1 MPNIVAFSGRWQ
13 SVGGQLLASG
23 VFMASGHQDLGL
35 PARVGAAFSFFMA
48 LAFGVSALAT
58 AISARLWLRNLLNPT
73 LVDSAED
80 LAVASYFR
88 AHTMKSAMFHCPSTD
103 LS

>member
-1 MPNIVAFSGRWQ
+1 MSVTVMPNIVAFSGRWQ

-58 AISARLWLRNLLNPT
+58 AISARLWGGPYICGVVLCFEICLILRWWIRRRTSP
-73 LVDSAED
+73 
-80 LAVASYFR
+80 
-88 AHTMKSAMFHCPSTD
+88 
-103 LS
+103 